1 MTDFLYN
8 TGSMELW
15 DGTTDFLTEA
25 SLKVGM
31 AESSYAA
38 DRDDDLAD
46 EAGADDFIDHEING
60 TGYVGGW
67 GNSGR
72 KVLNTPT
79 ITIDKANDRAYAD
92 SVDLTWTALNADV
105 GTPAMAVLLEERAT
119 DDTTTRLFVHWDSG
133 FPVTPN
139 GGDVTLQWAAPA
151 SGGMFYLATA

>member
-1 MTDFLYN
+1 MADFLYN

-25 SLKVGM
+25 SLKIAM
-31 AESSYAA
+31 ATSSYSA
-38 DRDDDLAD
+38 DRDDDLA
-46 EAGADDFIDHEING
+46 EVGVDDFNEHEITG
-60 TGYVGGW
+60 TGYVAGW
-67 GNSGR
+67 SGSGR

-105 GTPAMAVLLEERAT
+105 GTPSQAVMLEERAT
-119 DDTTTRLFVHWDSG
+119 DDTNTRLVVHWDSG